1 MTLIRGDWRERELDE
16 RLRKQFEER
25 GFYLL
30 NDGSVRHAPLPAGF
44 NNTER
49 TEKYLEELQAEY
61 RYVAYKSM
69 EASTGIGSQNERTV
83 GNIFIK
89 IGSLSRE
96 PYPIVDLTAWYGGR
110 MYKYVAECYH
120 FNSRMMHARDVNDV
134 ADAVKI
140 LFEYVK
146 DVIITWQRSVRS
158 LILENRWPEEEYIS
172 DVKFMEE

>member
-1 MTLIRGDWRERELDE
+1 MIRNWIERELDE
-16 RLRKQFEER
+16 RLRKEFEER

-30 NDGSVRHAPLPAGF
+30 NDAPVRHAPLPAGF
-44 NNTER
+44 NNTEK
-49 TEKYLEELQAEY
+49 TEQYLEELQDEY

-69 EASTGIGSQNERTV
+69 EASTGIGSRNDRTV

-96 PYPIVDLTAWYGGR
+96 PYPIVELTAWYQER
-110 MYKYVAECYH
+110 MYKYVAECHH
-120 FNSRMMHARDVNDV
+120 FNSRMMYVHNVNDI

-146 DVIITWQRSVRS
+146 DVVITWQKSVQT

-172 DVKFMEE
+172 DIDFMR